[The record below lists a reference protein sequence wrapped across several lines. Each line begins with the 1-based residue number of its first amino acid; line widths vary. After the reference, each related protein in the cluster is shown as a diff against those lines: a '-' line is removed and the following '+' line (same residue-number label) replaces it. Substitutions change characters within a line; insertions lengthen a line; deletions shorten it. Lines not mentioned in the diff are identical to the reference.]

1 MQLIQTSVFA
11 FLLLD
16 VLTDSFFVSAYS
28 GYKVSSGP
36 EIVASEVLSLPKEAP
51 CNVDGTLSFDETY
64 HLGNAILGWYADE
77 HVNAVYHQVTF
88 HYLALPLH
96 RKLSKDLAQMLS
108 ELFIQSLPAV
118 LGNPHYMV
126 LAVPGGVA

>member
-36 EIVASEVLSLPKEAP
+36 EAVTREVLLSPKKRP
-51 CNVDGTLSFDETY
+51 CNVDGALAFDVTHHLSNPV
-64 HLGNAILGWYADE
+64 LGRNRDE
-77 HVNAVYHQVTF
+77 HVNMVWHKVAFQYVAF
-88 HYLALPLH
+88 PLPGQLPE
-96 RKLSKDLAQMLS
+96 DLAKILP
-108 ELFIQSLPAV
+108 ELFVEDFPPAFW
-118 LGNPHYMV
+118 NPYHMV
-126 LAVPGGVA
+126 LAVPYGVA

>member
-1 MQLIQTSVFA
+1 MQLVEPAIFG
-11 FLLLD
+11 LLLFG
-16 VLTDSFFVSAYS
+16 VIADSLFVSAYS

-36 EIVASEVLSLPKEAP
+36 EFVASEVLSLPKEAP
-51 CNVDGTLSFDETY
+51 CDVDGTLSFDETY
-64 HLGNAILGWYADE
+64 HLRNAILGWYADE
-77 HVNAVYHQVTF
+77 HVNVVYHQVTF